1 MPAENKKVAVLWFA
15 KYTLECWVLILKDE
29 ELLSGKDAVLGS
41 TMNDIVLYRN
51 LHILETQ
58 CDHVVITGQI
68 RASRT
73 LSL

>member
-1 MPAENKKVAVLWFA
+1 LPAENKKVGVLWFA

-51 LHILETQ
+51 
-58 CDHVVITGQI
+58 
-68 RASRT
+68 
-73 LSL
+73 

>member
-1 MPAENKKVAVLWFA
+1 MPAENKKVGVLWFA

-68 RASRT
+68 RARRT
-73 LSL
+73 LNL

>member
-1 MPAENKKVAVLWFA
+1 MPAENKKVGVLWFA
-15 KYTLECWVLILKDE
+15 KYTLECWVLILKNE

-41 TMNDIVLYRN
+41 TMNDIVLYRI

-68 RASRT
+68 RARRT
-73 LSL
+73 LNL